1 MAVMQRIGSSIAR
14 GTFTITPSD
23 VADLPKKAE
32 GVYAGGAG
40 TLHYVGDDGE
50 EDTVTLSAGQIWPVR
65 IVKVFVTG
73 TTATDLKGFV
83 LIYDNY

>member
-14 GTFTITPSD
+14 GTFTITTSD

-32 GVYAGGAG
+32 GVYVGGAG
-40 TLHYVGDDGE
+40 TLHYIGDDGE

-65 IVKVFVTG
+65 IVKVFTAG
-73 TTATDLKGFV
+73 TSATNLKGFV